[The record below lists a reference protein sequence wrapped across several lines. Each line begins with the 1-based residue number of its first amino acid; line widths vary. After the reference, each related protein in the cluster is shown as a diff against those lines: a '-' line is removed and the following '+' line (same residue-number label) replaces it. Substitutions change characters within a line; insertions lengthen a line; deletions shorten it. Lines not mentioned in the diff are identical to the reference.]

1 MLPLAAEGKRC
12 RDLQVDITQRETPW
26 NTQLY
31 MGYLHQISL
40 LRAQGNIQK
49 KKKKKKRGR
58 KSIRA
63 RKSEGHQENKAI

>member
-1 MLPLAAEGKRC
+1 MIFCYTLDWFLIQSLSEMLPLAAEGKRC

-40 LRAQGNIQK
+40 LRAQEILH
-49 KKKKKKRGR
+49 KR
-58 KSIRA
+58 KW
-63 RKSEGHQENKAI
+63 KE